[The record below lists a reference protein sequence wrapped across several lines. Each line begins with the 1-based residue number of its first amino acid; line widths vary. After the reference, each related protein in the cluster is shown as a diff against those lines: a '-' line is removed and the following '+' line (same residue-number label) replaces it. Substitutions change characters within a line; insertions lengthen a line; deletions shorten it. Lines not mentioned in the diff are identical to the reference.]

1 MARIFRGMTAEEQFE
16 YIRAQH
22 EEYRA
27 DLRAYEAAREYR
39 EKRAARR
46 ALEKKALAKRRGS
59 TLDESWEVWYAR
71 IRKECAAQQRKLRRG
86 SA

>member
-1 MARIFRGMTAEEQFE
+1 MRGMTAEEQFD
-16 YIRAQH
+16 YIRALR

-27 DLRAYEAAREYR
+27 NVRAYEAEREYR
-39 EKRAARR
+39 EKRASRK

-59 TLDESWEVWYAR
+59 NSALAEPWDVWYAR

-86 SA
+86 SV